1 MGWRKGEQLCVWSC
15 GGSSGGHHMHTRE
28 ALGSFFIF
36 GGELLMVFEHAE
48 HFGGIL
54 EVNRLW

>member
-1 MGWRKGEQLCVWSC
+1 
-15 GGSSGGHHMHTRE
+15 MHTRE